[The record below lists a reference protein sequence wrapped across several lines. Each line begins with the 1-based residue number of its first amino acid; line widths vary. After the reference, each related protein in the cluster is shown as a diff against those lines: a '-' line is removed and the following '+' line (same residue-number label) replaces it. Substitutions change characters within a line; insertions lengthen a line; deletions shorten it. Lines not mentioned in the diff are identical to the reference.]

1 MIWQPLFK
9 YIVVFTTFALEN
21 YFAFVELVVKI
32 WLGFLNKVTCM
43 IKKKKKNQTQKLPE
57 QVPLP
62 HKKDHIV
69 TEMWVTAGY
78 ASYV

>member
-1 MIWQPLFK
+1 MFG
-9 YIVVFTTFALEN
+9 E
-21 YFAFVELVVKI
+21 
-32 WLGFLNKVTCM
+32 G
-43 IKKKKKNQTQKLPE
+43 KKKNQTQKLPE

-62 HKKDHIV
+62 HKKEDHIV